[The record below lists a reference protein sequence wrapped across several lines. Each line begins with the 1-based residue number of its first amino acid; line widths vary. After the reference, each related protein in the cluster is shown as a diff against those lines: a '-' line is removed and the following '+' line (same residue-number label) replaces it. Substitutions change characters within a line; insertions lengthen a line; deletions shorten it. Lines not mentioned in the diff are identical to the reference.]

1 MKKKSLAILLTMV
14 MTATILAGC
23 SPSDSTGTAA
33 GASEAAAETA
43 DADTEAAAETTEAD
57 AETAGETAFTGDG
70 LNEATE
76 INVAVL
82 TTYPEWSVNTKNQ
95 TIENEFAEDG
105 ITINYQEFSYGVPA
119 LEALA
124 AGDIDFVISGDL
136 PVITNIA
143 NGVGVQAVY
152 LGIMDPNEL
161 AVVAPADSDIA
172 SVADLA
178 GKTIGYPIGT
188 DAHNFLGQLLSSADL
203 TLDDIESVN
212 LKAADLEVALSNGE
226 VDAVAIWKPTADG
239 ITEDIDAKVVLE
251 SDENTYVP
259 FKLLSVRTDF
269 AEENPE
275 LTARFVKAIDEID
288 QWIMDNLDET
298 VEIVTEDRGGDAAYW
313 ATLLNSQY
321 NGTFDESDW
330 AAAQETIDFL
340 TGNDL
345 IPEAIDVNQLYTDI
359 YYNEA
364 QALAQ

>member
-1 MKKKSLAILLTMV
+1 MKRSSLAMILTMA
-14 MTATILAGC
+14 MAAATLAGC
-23 SPSDSTGTAA
+23 GSSDSGSAASTTA
-33 GASEAAAETA
+33 ASEAE
-43 DADTEAAAETTEAD
+43 EASTETTEVS
-57 AETAGETAFTGDG
+57 AETSEAEEASAFTGEG

-82 TTYPEWSVNTKNQ
+82 TTYPEWSVNTQNQ
-95 TIENEFAEDG
+95 TIENEFAADG

-152 LGIMDPNEL
+152 LGIMDPSEL

-188 DAHNFLGQLLSSADL
+188 DAHNFLGQLLATADL

-226 VDAVAIWKPTADG
+226 VDAVAIWQPTADG
-239 ITEDIDAKVVLE
+239 IVEDIDAKVVLTSGE
-251 SDENTYVP
+251 DTYVP
-259 FKLLSVRTDF
+259 FKFLSVRTDF
-269 AEENPE
+269 ANENPE

-288 QWIMDNLDET
+288 QWIMDNLEET
-298 VEIVTEDRGGDAAYW
+298 IDIVIADRGGDAAYW
-313 ATLLNSQY
+313 GTLLNSEY
-321 NGTFDESDW
+321 NGDFTDADK

-345 IPEAIDVNQLYTDI
+345 ITGSVEVDQIYTDI
-359 YYNEA
+359 YWNEA

>member
-1 MKKKSLAILLTMV
+1 MKRKSLAILLTMV
-14 MTATILAGC
+14 MTATVLAGC
-23 SPSDSTGTAA
+23 SSSQSSSADAQT
-33 GASEAAAETA
+33 SEAAQDTA
-43 DADTEAAAETTEAD
+43 DASTEAATESGEAD
-57 AETAGETAFTGDG
+57 AEAATSFTGEG

-161 AVVAPADSDIA
+161 AVVAPTGSGIT

-203 TLDDIESVN
+203 TLADIESVN

-239 ITEDIDAKVVLE
+239 ITEDIDAEVVLE
-251 SDENTYVP
+251 SDEDTYVP

-288 QWIMDNLDET
+288 RWIMDNLDET
-298 VEIVTEDRGGDAAYW
+298 VQIVTEDRGGDEAYW

-321 NGTFDESDW
+321 NGTFDDADW

-345 IPEAIDVNQLYTDI
+345 IPAAIDVNQLYTDI

-364 QALAQ
+364 LTLAE